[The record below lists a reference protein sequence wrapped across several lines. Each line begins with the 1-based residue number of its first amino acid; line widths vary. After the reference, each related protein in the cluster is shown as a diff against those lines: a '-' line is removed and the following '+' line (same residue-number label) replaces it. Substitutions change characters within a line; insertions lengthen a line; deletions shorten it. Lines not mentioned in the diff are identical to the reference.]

1 MSSDARSEA
10 LAALTQFLV
19 TDTSVGDTLLRIAE
33 ITINAIPGADVAGIT
48 MLDDNG
54 HPTTG
59 VYTDKLSP
67 EVDAA
72 QYSSGRGPCLDAWH
86 TRSVIRIDDH
96 ATQTDYPE
104 FSAAARECGVQ
115 SSLSLPLVAVD
126 KGIGALN
133 LYSRKP
139 HAFTSD
145 DESLGLDLAAAAAV
159 ALANI
164 SAYWTA
170 FELGQNL
177 NKAME
182 TRAGIEQAKGM
193 LMAQAPELSP
203 DGAFDLLRRA
213 SQREN
218 VKLRDIAERIRNRK
232 PLNSEDD

>member
-1 MSSDARSEA
+1 MSSDPRSEA

-33 ITINAIPGADVAGIT
+33 ITINAIPAADVAGIT
-48 MLDDNG
+48 MLDDRG
-54 HPTTG
+54 QPTTG
-59 VYTDKLSP
+59 VYTDELSP
-67 EVDAA
+67 DVDVA

-86 TRSVIRIDDH
+86 TRSVVRIKDL
-96 ATQTDYPE
+96 ATGTEYPE
-104 FSAAARECGVQ
+104 FRAAALEHGLC
-115 SSLSLPLVAVD
+115 STLSLPLVAVD
-126 KGIGALN
+126 RGIGALN
-133 LYSRKP
+133 LYARRP
-139 HAFTSD
+139 DAFTESD
-145 DESLGLDLAAAAAV
+145 ETLGLDLAAAAAV
-159 ALANI
+159 VLANI

-232 PLNSEDD
+232 PVTFEDD